1 PASSV
6 QISERTG
13 AWASVAPSSA
23 GPLAMTAPFDR
34 VTTDGLFHRSYR
46 VSDLSQCPA
55 RLGDPDAGVLAGTDR
70 HTVTSYYLPRDA
82 KKARKMVQRRKADW
96 HTTNKLLRNLDRQPS
111 LEHEREIE
119 DIELEEAELVA
130 GNAPIDFVVLITVT
144 GRDEL
149 DL

>member
-1 PASSV
+1 
-6 QISERTG
+6 
-13 AWASVAPSSA
+13 
-23 GPLAMTAPFDR
+23 
-34 VTTDGLFHRSYR
+34 
-46 VSDLSQCPA
+46 
-55 RLGDPDAGVLAGTDR
+55 
-70 HTVTSYYLPRDA
+70 LPRDA

-130 GNAPIDFVVLITVT
+130 GNAPIDCVVLITVT

-149 DL
+149 DLEANCADMLSKAVQAHCELRPVFAEQDAGVLAAALPGGRVDM